1 MLQSKRPRQ
10 RLHHSPWRRLL
21 ERRRRSA
28 PLQRAGCASCKLA
41 QPKELVRGE
50 VCTFVKGWCER
61 REEYAMRHTRTSNF
75 NIYMIC
81 ILSSSLFV
89 SLIIFLLVTLASG
102 YLRPGTL
109 TSSNI
114 VCILRLVLCIL
125 RARILYYTII
135 YNNMH
140 YEDHGTQVF
149 LE

>member
-1 MLQSKRPRQ
+1 MVRAKRGICDASHQDFQLQYIYD
-10 RLHHSPWRRLL
+10 LH
-21 ERRRRSA
+21 
-28 PLQRAGCASCKLA
+28 
-41 QPKELVRGE
+41 
-50 VCTFVKGWCER
+50 TFVASQED
-61 REEYAMRHTRTSNF
+61 
-75 NIYMIC
+75 
-81 ILSSSLFV
+81 V

-140 YEDHGTQVF
+140 NEDHGTQVF